1 MFVEP
6 TPRGS
11 LSEEALRELESQLGF
26 PLPDEYRAWLARTN
40 GAEFPFDREG
50 GTFTEP
56 VLAGYDYGIDEDLYG
71 YRTGGNTHTELLVA
85 HSDRG
90 DLPMD
95 YLPIMRLTTGAI
107 LIKVTEPRLGSI
119 WHRGESSF
127 TDDGVYLPDTPDDD
141 PDEVAGTFG
150 AFLGMWSIDD
160 GSDDTGSSTA
170 S

>member
-1 MFVEP
+1 
-6 TPRGS
+6 
-11 LSEEALRELESQLGF
+11 
-26 PLPDEYRAWLARTN
+26 
-40 GAEFPFDREG
+40 
-50 GTFTEP
+50 
-56 VLAGYDYGIDEDLYG
+56 
-71 YRTGGNTHTELLVA
+71 
-85 HSDRG
+85 
-90 DLPMD
+90 MD

-160 GSDDTGSSTA
+160 GSEDTGSSAASWRTA
-170 S
+170 GPYVRGEVRRPE